1 MRVCLMWQSDCL
13 FLYQY
18 PEDTMLLKCTF
29 FTSDTYGT
37 IINTQ
42 ADVSKPE
49 NSFRGGITLRMPAVS
64 AEPVMKSVPFPP

>member
-1 MRVCLMWQSDCL
+1 
-13 FLYQY
+13 
-18 PEDTMLLKCTF
+18 MLLKSTF

-42 ADVSKPE
+42 AGVSKPE

-64 AEPVMKSVPFPP
+64 AENVYRPVRQDV

>member
-1 MRVCLMWQSDCL
+1 MQHPDC
-13 FLYQY
+13 FSLYQY
-18 PEDTMLLKCTF
+18 LEDTMLLKCTF

-49 NSFRGGITLRMPAVS
+49 NSFRGGITS
-64 AEPVMKSVPFPP
+64 WK

>member
-1 MRVCLMWQSDCL
+1 
-13 FLYQY
+13 
-18 PEDTMLLKCTF
+18 MLLKCTF

-42 ADVSKPE
+42 AGVSKPE
-49 NSFRGGITLRMPAVS
+49 NSFRGGITLRTPAVS